1 MRKLFYLLV
10 IIMFGVS
17 CSSGNKKSETSTDEQ
32 IISAEHLIEVK
43 FDVKGMTCEGCEN
56 AVKTSVTKL
65 EGISEVTASF
75 KAEESVVK
83 YDSTLVSSRL
93 IAEAIES
100 AGYEV
105 TGFKE

>member
-1 MRKLFYLLV
+1 MVITLLCA
-10 IIMFGVS
+10 S
-17 CSSGNKKSETSTDEQ
+17 CSSGNKKSDASTDAQ
-32 IISAEHLIEVK
+32 ILSAEHLIEVK

-56 AVKTSVTKL
+56 AVKSSVKKL
-65 EGISEVTASF
+65 EGIKEVTASH

-83 YDSTLVSSRL
+83 YDSTLISSRL

-105 TGFKE
+105 TGFKD